1 MASLATLFRIETN
14 GAQESDKLVDLFRN
28 RVELK
33 KEFAALRNEKYMLQD
48 RIKQHRGATARVE
61 QRLQHLENLLLDP
74 EWVHNVT
81 AFYQLRSLAKQCTD
95 QLSRFAE
102 QLKQQSEQRA
112 HSRTLESWNE
122 RRQRKLDSVKNQI
135 GEQRLGVQSLEDQLQ
150 AERHRLMTMNGFI
163 RLFRGRKIARQID
176 EIAAQIE
183 TGQQRESELLQDL
196 ERIQR
201 LDPPDSQG
209 LEVAAKRSINFMILS
224 FAQQLY
230 LDFEEYDLVGLSK
243 EANEKSIGAI
253 NYGGKPEC
261 DAILKMIATSKTAAE
276 QMTDLAD
283 VLQQRA
289 RLIGEE
295 AVFRHDDNAVPVP
308 ASVATVYVLDDGGAV
323 ERKTANLL
331 GDNYFGI
338 AKVLSR

>member
-1 MASLATLFRIETN
+1 MASLATLLRIETN

-74 EWVHNVT
+74 EWVHNVI
-81 AFYQLRSLAKQCTD
+81 AFYQLRSLAKQCSD

-112 HSRTLESWNE
+112 HSRTLDSWNE

-135 GEQRLGVQSLEDQLQ
+135 GEQRLSVQSLEDQLQ

-183 TGQQRESELLQDL
+183 TGQQQESELLQDL
-196 ERIQR
+196 DRIQR
-201 LDPPDSQG
+201 LDPPDNQG

-243 EANEKSIGAI
+243 EANEKSVGAI

-308 ASVATVYVLDDGGAV
+308 ASVATVYVLDAGGAV